1 MVMTG
6 LAGGES
12 GAKGNNMLL
21 RSDGVLLNLGAKCS
35 IPVDAG
41 VFYSENFSLKYCL
54 FEFSVLLR
62 ILSNC

>member
-41 VFYSENFSLKYCL
+41 VFYSEIIPSTI
-54 FEFSVLLR
+54 V
-62 ILSNC
+62 